1 MEPEHIANVEEHVRD
16 FMTDLDQVLRENKTD
31 NDEDGS
37 IWAFGKP
44 SLLDAYIGS
53 LIVRLMDN
61 QRNELLPEAVQ
72 AYGAAIRESDEWK
85 QVMHGRRT
93 VWDPSMGAIQ
103 DLDPK

>member
-1 MEPEHIANVEEHVRD
+1 VEPEHIANVEEHVRD
-16 FMTDLDQVLRENKTD
+16 FMTDLDQVLKENKTD
-31 NDEDGS
+31 DGS

-44 SLLDAYIGS
+44 SLLDAYVGS

-61 QRNELLPEAVQ
+61 ERNELLPEAVQ
-72 AYGAAIRESDEWK
+72 TYGAAIRESEEWK